1 MSTKEKDEVVLIPL
15 SQRTPELEEQVLRYM
30 QIIKPLPENT
40 IKYERVKEPSFTS
53 EENRVKWQR
62 EQLKRCIHGH
72 NGMSGKMYFWF
83 NFCYIKNL
91 KGGRIVP
98 EFRNCDNHWFNEL
111 YDSKANQEG
120 IICVKRRRAGFS
132 WKAAADALHDSIF
145 NKFSVIGLNSKGE
158 RDSIHLFQKIMFIYE
173 NLPTFMKASIGAK
186 RGMKVEF
193 YSADKDEN
201 KNIKKSGVQSE
212 INVVPPTDSAYEGL
226 MLSKWICD
234 EAGKIPNLPQMWSYT
249 EDCLMQET
257 VRYGQPILFG
267 TSGDVSK
274 DGAGLM
280 GMWEHSDV
288 YRLRRFFFG
297 GWMGIHVDELGNDL
311 IEDSVRWIVYERK
324 RRESLPGKQYSDFLQ
339 RYPLTVAEAFSQYT
353 ESGIGDVKKINRQIT
368 SLIDNP
374 VKERRGYFTI
384 DNDGKVS
391 FQVSAQGKVIM
402 YEEPSVS
409 EVYLAG
415 CLPAGEKVLTDSGL
429 KSIEEVNFND
439 KLISKDG
446 EYVGIKELQ
455 RYKVDE
461 PLYELSVRNTFRKTK
476 FTGEHP
482 IYVSENKKGYTSSSK
497 RKREGLKYSHQKF
510 DFNFKP
516 IKEIKKEEWIKFPNV
531 YKRVLQKEPHI
542 LDDLNISWFI
552 GLWLGDGWIEKGN
565 VIHISINNSELE
577 YLERIKEI
585 TKSKIGIK
593 ECEGCIDISFRDNS
607 ILEILGDFGKYAYGK
622 TIPEW
627 FKFMNHNTKLALFSG
642 YMDSD
647 GCVTEDKRRGF
658 YSGEIV
664 SINLEMIEHLQDIL
678 FSIGVISSS
687 SLLRLSKKTEIRGRT
702 VDQKEAYR
710 LRLGHYWMRRL
721 KEMGSNSFKISEK
734 NYSQS
739 RNNNMGCFFSD
750 NLDYI
755 YFQIKNIEVS
765 HIKGI
770 VYNFHCDTST
780 FLCKNITTHN
790 CDPADHD
797 DALNGASDLSLHI
810 LKKQSGQIGPKV
822 VLEYVDRPANLIDY
836 YNQAYYALLYY
847 NRCKCLVEKNRFR
860 MISHFTMNNW
870 QNVLATPPQGLNR
883 LFPVRS
889 NVIGIHMNPD
899 VKNYMKGIISDY
911 IDEYCDLIPSVK
923 LLQEFMDFG
932 STNTDRVFS
941 FGLALMLLR
950 EDKRKSSTGIKKTP
964 SYSYQRINGKIVR
977 TLK

>member
-1 MSTKEKDEVVLIPL
+1 MIKEEKDEVVLIPMD
-15 SQRTPELEEQVLRYM
+15 QRRPDLEEQVHRYM

-40 IKYERVKEPSFTS
+40 IKHERVKEPTFST
-53 EENRVKWQR
+53 EEARTKWQV
-62 EQLKRCIHGH
+62 EQIKRCMHGH
-72 NGMSGKMYFWF
+72 NGMTGKMYFWF
-83 NFCYIKNL
+83 NFCFIKNL
-91 KGGRIVP
+91 KGGKIAP
-98 EFRNCDNHWFNEL
+98 QYRNCDNHWFNEL
-111 YDSKANQEG
+111 EDSFNNQEG
-120 IICVKRRRAGFS
+120 IVCVKRRRAGFS
-132 WKAAADALHDSIF
+132 WKAASDALHDAIF
-145 NKFSVIGLNSKGE
+145 KKFSITGLNSKSE
-158 RDSIHLFQKIMFIYE
+158 RDSVHLFQKIVFMYE
-173 NLPTFMKASIGAK
+173 NLPSFMKASIGAR
-186 RGMKVEF
+186 RGMKLEF

-201 KNIKKSGVQSE
+201 KNVKKSGAQSE

-257 VRYGQPILFG
+257 ERLGQPIIFG
-267 TSGDVSK
+267 TSGDISK
-274 DGAGLM
+274 DGVGLM
-280 GMWEHSDV
+280 GMWENSDV
-288 YRLRRFFFG
+288 YKLRRFFFG
-297 GWMGIHVDELGNDL
+297 GWMGLAVDEFGNDKV
-311 IEDSVRWIVYERK
+311 EECVRWIVYERK
-324 RRESLPGKQYSDFLQ
+324 RRESLPGKSYSDFLQ
-339 RYPLTVAEAFSQYT
+339 RYPLTISEAFSQYT
-353 ESGIGDVKKINRQIT
+353 ESGIGDIKLINKQIT

-374 VKERRGYFTI
+374 VKEKRGYFVI
-384 DNDGKVS
+384 NESGKVS
-391 FQVSAQGKVIM
+391 FEVSAQGKVIM
-402 YEEPSVS
+402 YEEPSVHD
-409 EVYLAG
+409 VYLAG

-446 EYVGIKELQ
+446 EYVDIKELQ

-482 IYVSENKKGYTSSSK
+482 IYVSENKKGYTSFNK
-497 RKREGLKYSHQKF
+497 KKKEGLKYSHQKF

-516 IKEIKKEEWIKFPNV
+516 IKKVKKEEWIKFPNI
-531 YKRVLQKEPHI
+531 YKRVLQKESHP
-542 LDDLNISWFI
+542 LDDINLSWFI

-565 VIHISINNSELE
+565 DIHVCVNNTESK
-577 YLERIKEI
+577 YIERIKKI
-585 TKSKIGIK
+585 TNSEVKTRERK
-593 ECEGCIDISFRDNS
+593 GCFDVWFKDDN
-607 ILEILGDFGKYAYGK
+607 ILEILSHFGKYAHSK
-622 TIPEW
+622 SIPEW
-627 FKFMNHNTKLALFSG
+627 FKFMNHGTKLALFSG

-687 SLLRLSKKTEIRGRT
+687 SLLRLSKKSEISGMIT
-702 VDQKEAYR
+702 SQKETYR

-721 KEMGSNSFKISEK
+721 KNIGSNSFKISEK
-734 NYSQS
+734 QYSES

-750 NLDYI
+750 DLDYI
-755 YFQIKNIEVS
+755 YFQIKDIEIS
-765 HIKGI
+765 HIKGV

-797 DALNGASDLSLHI
+797 DAVAGSSDLSLHVI
-810 LKKQSGQIGPKV
+810 KKQSGQIGPKI
-822 VLEYVDRPANLIDY
+822 VLEYVDRPNNLIDY

-847 NRCKCLVEKNRFR
+847 NKSKCLVEKNRFR
-860 MISHFTMNNW
+860 IISHFTMNNW
-870 QNVLATPPQGLNR
+870 QTLLATPPQGLSR
-883 LFPVRS
+883 LFSVRS

-911 IDEYCDLIPSVK
+911 IDAYCDLIPSIK

-932 STNTDRVFS
+932 ATNTDRVFS
-941 FGLALMLLR
+941 FGLALILLR
-950 EDKRKSSTGIKKTP
+950 EDKSKASSGIRKTP
-964 SYSYQRINGKIVR
+964 AYSYRVQNGRIIR
-977 TLK
+977 TTK